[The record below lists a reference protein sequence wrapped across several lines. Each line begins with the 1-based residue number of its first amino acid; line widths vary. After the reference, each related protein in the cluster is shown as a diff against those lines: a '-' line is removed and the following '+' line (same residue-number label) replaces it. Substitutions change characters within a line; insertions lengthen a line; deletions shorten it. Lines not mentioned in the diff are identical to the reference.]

1 MKYRIAIYLFLIIS
15 GLSINVRGQLFETFV
30 EHYTVDNGLSQSTVL
45 CILQDSR
52 GYLWVGTQDG
62 LNKFDGYH
70 FQLFK
75 FNPLDTNSISSNWI
89 NAIVEDKE
97 GNIWLGT
104 QNGLNKIERKKNR
117 IVRFLH
123 DPNDPTTISENEI
136 FGLAF
141 DAQQNLWIKTTNSLN
156 KLDITTLHFQQHEY
170 IQDYFTSAK
179 SDKGFPML
187 VKNNGIWMGSPF
199 GLIFY
204 NFDSEQFKKYA
215 SESSDTTTI
224 SDNFVT
230 DIIAYDEN
238 NLWIA
243 TKCGL
248 NLFNLKTKKFSRIY
262 PHPKD
267 LTHPSNTITSL
278 YMSYDNHLW
287 IGTSGGGLLK
297 YKHGKGKKKYFQ
309 NMRNDPY
316 NPISL
321 GYDFILSLYEDLS
334 HNLWIGTDGK
344 GLDKLDLK
352 PKNFYLYRSSNS
364 ENSIQLTSNVIGA
377 LYLAND
383 SILWIGTWEHGLNIL
398 NRNTGEVL
406 HYNEKGPPGKRIAGN
421 NIHSIIRDYRGY
433 IWIGTKN
440 GISVYDP
447 RTNRFDD
454 VFNVF
459 KFSYQ
464 PNLSNLR
471 IYNLFE
477 DKRKNIWVATKNGL
491 FRFEPDKNNITPFWS
506 NYSDKN
512 SISNNTS
519 IFVTEDS
526 DGYIWIGT
534 ANGLNRYD
542 YNTNKFVRIGEN
554 ISGKLNIS
562 NGKIYSISSAYIY
575 SIIEDFQDGTFW
587 IGTGSGLN
595 HYNKKDGTFVYYTE
609 SNGLP
614 NEMIYEIIQDKKGNI
629 WFSTNRGL
637 AYLDKKTNEI
647 RSFDVGDGLQGLEFN
662 NGASFTSKKGE
673 IFFGGFNGINF
684 FWPDSMKDNPFIP
697 NIVISSL
704 FKTGP
709 AGREELNIE
718 GVEKIELNF
727 DDRNITLNFAA
738 LEFTKPSKNN
748 YAYLM
753 QNLTNDW
760 NYIGTRNF
768 QEFSN
773 LPPGEYI
780 LKVRGSNNDLIW
792 NEEGTSLRII
802 VHPPF
807 YQTIWAYIFY
817 IVTVITV
824 VYLIISSR
832 TRKLKQANQVLR
844 MKQLAAIEIA
854 KQKEE
859 LTIKN
864 KNITDSI
871 NYAKRIQEAML
882 PSEFLLRKLLPHSF
896 ILYKPKDIVS
906 GDFYWISEYEGKVYI
921 AAVDCTGHG
930 VPGAFM
936 SIIGFDLLRNII
948 KEQKT
953 EKPSEILNL
962 LDNGISETF
971 SKNINDT
978 SVKDGMDISL
988 MVIDKNHR
996 IIEYAGAFNPL
1007 LIIRNNKITEI
1018 KGNRFSIGRTEN
1030 MDQKFDN
1037 HTFHYKPGDMA
1048 YIFTDGYSD
1057 QFGGPLGKK
1066 IKHRRFRHLLLS
1078 VSSLPLLKQR
1088 DFLNENIENWKG
1100 KLEQVDDILI
1110 IGVRLE

>member
-1 MKYRIAIYLFLIIS
+1 MKRYLFICFFLVITS
-15 GLSINVRGQLFETFV
+15 LSLNVKGQLFETFV

-62 LNKFDGYH
+62 LNKFDGYSFH
-70 FQLFK
+70 FYK

-89 NAIVEDKE
+89 NSIVEDKS
-97 GNIWLGT
+97 GNVWIGT
-104 QNGLNKIERKKNR
+104 QNGLNMIERKSGK
-117 IVRFLH
+117 IIRFLH
-123 DPNDPTTISENEI
+123 DPNNPASISENEV
-136 FGLAF
+136 FGLAI
-141 DAQQNLWIKTTNSLN
+141 DHNQNLWIKTTNSLN
-156 KLDITTLHFQQHEY
+156 KLDIRTMTFSQNEY
-170 IQDYFTSAK
+170 ILDYFTSAK
-179 SDKGFPML
+179 SDKGFPMII
-187 VKNNGIWMGSPF
+187 KTNGIWMGSPF
-199 GLIFY
+199 GLIFFS
-204 NFDSEQFKKYA
+204 FDSEQFKKY
-215 SESSDTTTI
+215 SHEEKDTSTI
-224 SDNFVT
+224 SENFVT
-230 DIIAYDEN
+230 DIIQYDEN
-238 NLWIA
+238 NLWVS

-248 NLFNLKTKKFSRIY
+248 NLFNLKTKRFKRIY
-262 PHPKD
+262 PNSKD
-267 LTHPSNTITSL
+267 LNHSSNIISSL
-278 YMSYDNHLW
+278 YMGYDNNLW
-287 IGTSGGGLLK
+287 IGTTGGGLLK
-297 YKHGKGKKKYFQ
+297 YKHIHGKKPHFQ
-309 NMRNDPY
+309 VLKNDPY
-316 NPISL
+316 NDISL

-364 ENSIQLTSNVIGA
+364 ENSIQLSSNIIGA
-377 LYLAND
+377 VFPAND
-383 SILWIGTWEHGLNIL
+383 SILWIGTWENGLNIL
-398 NRNTGEVL
+398 NRNSGQVL
-406 HYNEKGPPGKRIAGN
+406 TFNDKGPPGKRITGN
-421 NIHSIIRDYRGY
+421 NIHAIIRDSRGY

-440 GISVYDP
+440 GITIYDP
-447 RTNRFDD
+447 RKNSFND
-454 VFNVF
+454 VFDVF
-459 KFSYQ
+459 SFNYK
-464 PNLSNLR
+464 PNLDNLR
-471 IYNLFE
+471 IYNIFE
-477 DKRKNIWVATKNGL
+477 DKKNNVWVATKNGL
-491 FRFEPDKNNITPFWS
+491 FRFEPDKNTITPFWS

-512 SISNNTS
+512 SISNNAS
-519 IFVTEDS
+519 IFVTQDS
-526 DGYIWIGT
+526 EGYIWVGT
-534 ANGLNRYD
+534 ASGLNRYD
-542 YNTNKFVRIGEN
+542 YNSNKFVRIGEN
-554 ISGKLNIS
+554 ISGKLNVN
-562 NGKIYSISSAYIY
+562 NGKIYSISNPYIY
-575 SIIEDFQDGTFW
+575 SIVEDFQDGTLW
-587 IGTGSGLN
+587 IGTGTGLN
-595 HYNKKDGTFVYYTE
+595 HYNKKDGTFIYYTE
-609 SNGLP
+609 EDGLP
-614 NEMIYEIIQDKKGNI
+614 NEMIYEIVQDNKGNV

-637 AYLDKKTNEI
+637 AVLNKGTKKV

-662 NGASFTSKKGE
+662 NGASYKSIRGE
-673 IFFGGFNGINF
+673 IFFGGYNGINF
-684 FWPDSMKDNPFIP
+684 FYPDSIKDNPFIP

-704 FKTGP
+704 YKTGS
-709 AGREELNIE
+709 AGKVKLNIE
-718 GVEKIELNF
+718 DVNEIELSY
-727 DDRNITLNFAA
+727 DDRNVTINFAA

-748 YAYLM
+748 YAYFM
-753 QNLTNDW
+753 QNLNNEW
-760 NYIGTRNF
+760 NYIGNRNF

-773 LPPGEYI
+773 IPPGEYI
-780 LKVRGSNNDLIW
+780 LKVKGSNNDLIW
-792 NEEGTSLRII
+792 NERGTTLKII

-807 YQTIWAYIFY
+807 YQTIWAYLFYAVTIFS
-817 IVTVITV
+817 IV
-824 VYLIISSR
+824 YFIISSR

-859 LTIKN
+859 LTVKN

-906 GDFYWISEYEGKVYI
+906 GDFYWISECEGRIYI

-953 EKPSEILNL
+953 EKASEILNL

-988 MVIDKNHR
+988 MVIDSNHKR
-996 IIEYAGAFNPL
+996 IEYAGAFNPL

-1030 MDQKFDN
+1030 LDQKFDSHVFN
-1037 HTFHYKPGDMA
+1037 YKPGDMA

-1066 IKHRRFRHLLLS
+1066 MKHRRFKHLLLT

-1088 DFLNENIENWKG
+1088 NFLDENIENWKG
-1100 KLEQVDDILI
+1100 QIEQVDDILI
-1110 IGVRLE
+1110 IGLRLE